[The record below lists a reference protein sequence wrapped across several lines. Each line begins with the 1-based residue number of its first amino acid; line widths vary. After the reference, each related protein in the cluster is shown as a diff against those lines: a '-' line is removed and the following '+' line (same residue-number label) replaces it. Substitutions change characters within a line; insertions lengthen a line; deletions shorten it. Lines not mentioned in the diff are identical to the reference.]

1 MLTRRGF
8 VLAITMLPTAGIAVA
23 AQPPALAILVQY
35 VVSDRSA
42 GRVEDI
48 LTSPLE
54 RILRSLP
61 RVANM
66 ESVTGNSA
74 KGVNVDIEVY
84 FEGGADGQDLVAVLG
99 KIAQFEIN
107 KDIGPT
113 SVSVH
118 LGPPRIDKDTGLLL
132 R

>member
-1 MLTRRGF
+1 MLSRRDFSLAIAMLT
-8 VLAITMLPTAGIAVA
+8 TAGIAAA

-54 RILRSLP
+54 RTLSALP
-61 RVANM
+61 RVVNM
-66 ESVTGNSA
+66 ASVTGNGA
-74 KGVNVDIEVY
+74 KGVTVDLEIY
-84 FEGGADGQDLVAVLG
+84 FEGGANGQDLVAVLG
-99 KIAQFEIN
+99 QVAQLEIT
-107 KDIGPT
+107 KDLGPT

-118 LGPPRIDKDTGLLL
+118 LGPPRIDRNTGLLL

>member
-1 MLTRRGF
+1 
-8 VLAITMLPTAGIAVA
+8 
-23 AQPPALAILVQY
+23 
-35 VVSDRSA
+35 
-42 GRVEDI
+42 
-48 LTSPLE
+48 
-54 RILRSLP
+54 
-61 RVANM
+61 M